1 MENDL
6 EWAMCQV
13 KESGFDFIKV
23 RPAGT
28 RDPLLQCLD
37 VPLKTNRKCV
47 PVQLGHILQKTHRAQ
62 VPFLK
67 SREQERRVGNKKQG
81 PAHAPCTRGL
91 QRGGQTTKATP
102 QAWLLDTP
110 LPSPHIRNQ
119 GALPRWVS
127 KRGNLLFILTPCFC
141 SRSPKKTL
149 PEFPVWPLIN
159 FYWLRRPRTLVGN
172 RRGNGYRD

>member
-13 KESGFDFIKV
+13 KESGFNFIKV

-37 VPLKTNRKCV
+37 VTLKTNRKCV

-91 QRGGQTTKATP
+91 QRGGQTTEATP
-102 QAWLLDTP
+102 QA
-110 LPSPHIRNQ
+110 
-119 GALPRWVS
+119 
-127 KRGNLLFILTPCFC
+127 
-141 SRSPKKTL
+141 
-149 PEFPVWPLIN
+149 
-159 FYWLRRPRTLVGN
+159 
-172 RRGNGYRD
+172 